1 MNHLITIKPRQIG
14 GLQQQSVNA
23 RELWQFVES
32 QQEFAHWIK
41 NRIEKYGFVENEDFI
56 VDKFIKVQLEGDRE
70 VQRPVID
77 YHLTI
82 DTAKELA
89 MVEANDK
96 GRQVR
101 KYFIE
106 CERQAKA
113 AYEARIN
120 AQNEYGSIH
129 SRYERR
135 LLRYSGAPDRIT
147 NSLINRRASEM
158 AQQMTPGI
166 RRFLREKIDYEQ
178 QLALHNGQKDVDSVR
193 FIADVMSDCFLEE
206 VIRDIYDNI

>member
-1 MNHLITIKPRQIG
+1 MNHLITITPRQIG

-32 QQEFAHWIK
+32 SQQFADWIK
-41 NRIEKYGFVENEDFI
+41 SRIEKYGFIENDDFI
-56 VDKFIKVQLEGDRE
+56 LHKFMKVQLEGDRE

-113 AYEARIN
+113 AHEARITS
-120 AQNEYGSIH
+120 QNEYGSIH

-135 LLRYSGAPDRIT
+135 LLRYAGAPDRMT

-178 QLALHNGQKDVDSVR
+178 QLALHNGQRDVDSVR